1 MSAMSPTIVFAPD
14 GKFAIATGSPG
25 GPAIIDFVAQSLI
38 DMLDGG
44 MGAQAAASAPH
55 SLNLNGRTVLE
66 RGTALDALTPQLTAM
81 GHAVVEADLESG
93 LHIVKRVAG
102 GYVGGADPRRD
113 GVALG
118 D

>member
-38 DMLDGG
+38 AMIDAGFG
-44 MGAQAAASAPH
+44 PQQATTLPH
-55 SLNLNGRTVLE
+55 ALNLNGRTILE
-66 RGTALDALTPQLTAM
+66 KGTPLEALATPLTAM
-81 GHAVVEADLESG
+81 GHAIVSTDLESG
-93 LHIVKRVAG
+93 LHIIQHVPG

-113 GVALG
+113 GEVLG